1 VAALGDL
8 TQDGAIPRRLLLRH
22 EPQPGAEVASLL
34 EAGAIA
40 DRRHHGTRDDR
51 PDARHGHQAL
61 ATLILLRQRFDLGR
75 HAPNALVQPTPVL
88 RKIGNNANHSWRERA
103 SLRAQDLRQCLAQ
116 GHYALPHNDAAFD
129 EEAADLVDHTRT
141 LADEA
146 RAHAMQSQKI
156 HLLWRLDRHKMHGW
170 PLHGFRNRLR
180 IAVVVLVTLEERL
193 HVLRRDQTH
202 IVASGLQLP
211 ADVMGTRTGLHAD
224 QAARNIGQT
233 AFELT
238 TGYLLLQD
246 DCTPLVEA
254 DEVERVLADVDPA
267 RGDDPSCLLRCTHRM
282 LLEPCFTPPTSVQA
296 TRPLSAAGHPIKRL
310 GLIDDAGEPP
320 RRRLFRFGTDIKR
333 PGLPR
338 HNHCGS

>member
-1 VAALGDL
+1 MRASLLASAIASMLRWSRFDACSIHGHKPRIAALGRRARTTCAACTNSVL
-8 TQDGAIPRRLLLRH
+8 RYLLPR
-22 EPQPGAEVASLL
+22 L
-34 EAGAIA
+34 EILPRIVRSPVDSCFGTSPSQAPKSRPCLKPAPLPIA
-40 DRRHHGTRDDR
+40 
-51 PDARHGHQAL
+51 
-61 ATLILLRQRFDLGR
+61 ATT
-75 HAPNALVQPTPVL
+75 ALVQPTPVL

-103 SLRAQDLRQCLAQ
+103 SLRAQDLRQRLAQ

-156 HLLWRLDRHKMHGW
+156 HLLGRLDRHKMHGW

-180 IAVVVLVTLEERL
+180 IAVVVLVSLEERL

-254 DEVERVLADVDPA
+254 DEVERVLAEVDPD

-282 LLEPCFTPPTSVQA
+282 LLEPCFTPPTSVQEI
-296 TRPLSAAGHPIKRL
+296 RPLSAAGPSH
-310 GLIDDAGEPP
+310 
-320 RRRLFRFGTDIKR
+320 
-333 PGLPR
+333 
-338 HNHCGS
+338 